1 MDISQNN
8 ILVVDDEEALADLI
22 EFYLKSEGYQVYKF

>member
-1 MDISQNN
+1 MDTLQNN

-22 EFYLKSEGYQVYKF
+22 EFYLKNLLNL